1 MKKYNILGACFFFEG
16 HDTIKQTFAFCVQND
31 VNWILTCF
39 IHEKEKWTFEIN
51 KEISDGADDSSCS
64 SWE

>member
-1 MKKYNILGACFFFEG
+1 M
-16 HDTIKQTFAFCVQND
+16 QND

-39 IHEKEKWTFEIN
+39 IHEKEKQTLEIN
-51 KEISDGADDSSCS
+51 KEISDGADDSSRS

>member
-1 MKKYNILGACFFFEG
+1 MLFYFRY
-16 HDTIKQTFAFCVQND
+16 DTMKQTFAYRVQND

-51 KEISDGADDSSCS
+51 KEISDGADDSSRS

>member
-1 MKKYNILGACFFFEG
+1 M
-16 HDTIKQTFAFCVQND
+16 KQTFAYCVQND

-51 KEISDGADDSSCS
+51 KEISDGVDDSSRS

>member
-1 MKKYNILGACFFFEG
+1 M
-16 HDTIKQTFAFCVQND
+16 KQTFAHCVQND

-51 KEISDGADDSSCS
+51 KEISDGADDSSRS